1 MNEFEM
7 VKEGKAKNSNF
18 ERRLVKVKV
27 LLHFLNCQTKD
38 NGDTNNR
45 RRKNMQEHYEVQ
57 KVIIFFINL
66 MRS

>member
-1 MNEFEM
+1 MNLKWSK
-7 VKEGKAKNSNF
+7 KERQKIPSF

-27 LLHFLNCQTKD
+27 LFHFLTCQTKD

-45 RRKNMQEHYEVQ
+45 RRKNMQQHYEVQ